1 MADIKDTQTPKE
13 ECEAKNPEQCRVH
26 GADYIQTA
34 IAQMLAAEGVKG
46 DISVQKDGGKPHTFN
61 IAFNGE
67 GDSSAK
73 AKDLITVFLGS
84 RGCTDFDSMKVGTLL
99 KFKFTLPKDS
109 DAGSK
114 DKFGADSDF
123 ADKAK
128 KEAAKKDGG
137 EEELGF
143 EPPTDAE
150 LETLARNYAQSFCYA
165 GSNERKYRLA
175 YGIWD
180 RQSDELKS
188 TKYMERIM
196 PSMADALAALPPK
209 TYEPIVKAGRMFDA
223 EYRSIPEI
231 GNACFNAAQ
240 KHLDDMILAAADEGR
255 NFPSVPKENSLT
267 DEECEEAAREIFP
280 HIAKGQNSLLSQC
293 REYCGLTPAK
303 GGNDLA
309 YNAVLAAVRQYP
321 DDGFDEDTKKVS
333 VWQRSF
339 IKDKAGNFIRFSPA
353 AVQFAAQKIRDDA
366 EAAARKLA
374 QDTADRARMASVK
387 GDADN
392 REAFRKELC
401 ERIKKA
407 IPASLSDDARSAFDN
422 APFEIVRAVERTGVK
437 FRVLNAKS
445 KTADCNIGNN
455 TIRIGKKPWTNN
467 ATTVAHESGHAVLH
481 AMQRAGASLG
491 EQRFQ
496 DIVKSAAEETK
507 ALADSVLGEGWENE
521 PAWRNDGRVRSR
533 SENVGM
539 RLLFS
544 IYGYDENDPPQT
556 QEGLDDAKRKYRIS
570 ASLADVMCAATGGRN
585 FHGHSRNYYEDE
597 NYHHDVH
604 EIVANLTMFMCLG
617 DKTALKAFPKT
628 AAKVA
633 DVVYGIK
640 DFNAPAE

>member
-13 ECEAKNPEQCRVH
+13 ECEAQNPEQCRVH

-46 DISVQKDGGKPHTFN
+46 DIAVEKDGGKPHSFKVTFS
-61 IAFNGE
+61 GG

-73 AKDLITVFLGS
+73 AKDLITLFLGS
-84 RGCTDFDSMKVGTLL
+84 RGCSDFETLKVGTLL
-99 KFKFTLPKDS
+99 KFNFTLPKDS

-114 DKFGADSDF
+114 DKFGAESDF

-137 EEELGF
+137 EDYA
-143 EPPTDAE
+143 PPSDAE

-196 PSMADALAALPPK
+196 PAMKDALAALPPK
-209 TYEPIVKAGRMFDA
+209 TFEPIAKAGRNFDA

-240 KHLDDMILAAADEGR
+240 KHLDDMIIAAADEGR
-255 NFPSVPKENSLT
+255 AFPSVPKANSLT

-280 HIAKGQNSLLSQC
+280 HIAKGQKSLLSQC
-293 REYCGLTPAK
+293 KEYCGLTPAK

-374 QDTADRARMASVK
+374 QDTADKARMASVK
-387 GDADN
+387 GDADG

-401 ERIKKA
+401 KRIKDS
-407 IPASLSDDARSAFDN
+407 IPAALSEDARSAFDN

-437 FRVLNAKS
+437 FRVLNANS
-445 KTADCNIGNN
+445 RTGDCTLGNN

-467 ATTVAHESGHAVLH
+467 AMTVTHECGHSVLH
-481 AMQRAGASLG
+481 AMQRAGATLD
-491 EQRFQ
+491 EARFQ
-496 DIVKSAAEETK
+496 DIVKTAADETK
-507 ALADSVLGEGWENE
+507 AFADSVLGEGWEND
-521 PAWRNDGRVRSR
+521 PVWRNHGRTRGR
-533 SENVGM
+533 RDNFAF
-539 RLLFS
+539 RLLTS
-544 IYGYDENDPPQT
+544 LYGYDENDPPTSQT
-556 QEGLDDAKRKYRIS
+556 ELEEAHRKYRY
-570 ASLADVMCAATGGRN
+570 ALSLTDAMCAATGGKH
-585 FHGHSRNYYEDE
+585 FHGHTRNYYEDVTG
-597 NYHHDVH
+597 NHDIH
-604 EIVANLTMFMCLG
+604 EIVADFTTLIVAG
-617 DKTALKAFPKT
+617 DKTALGAFPKT

-633 DVVYGIK
+633 ETIYGMK
-640 DFNAPAE
+640 DFKASAE